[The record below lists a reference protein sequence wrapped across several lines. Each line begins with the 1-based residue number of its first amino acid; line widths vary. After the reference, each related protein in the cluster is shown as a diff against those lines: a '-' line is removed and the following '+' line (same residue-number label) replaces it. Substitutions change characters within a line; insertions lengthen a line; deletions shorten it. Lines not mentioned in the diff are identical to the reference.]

1 MASYVKTLKDSEGN
15 QILPRTYAQAVID
28 SNGNTV
34 EQRLATLDS
43 KVSTVYKTKG
53 SVQNY
58 SDLPSNPEV
67 GDVYNIINADSEH
80 EIKAGDNVVWN
91 GTEWDP
97 LGGIVDISGKLDKV
111 TSTADAT
118 RVYSIAANGTQ
129 GVIPTSY
136 DPIASS
142 LVRFDTGGT
151 IHCGTPTANNHATNK
166 GYVDNG
172 LGGKLDKS
180 TSHTTYNQLYGKN
193 KYGNNGFYDFDK
205 GVLADTIPQRDSN
218 GQISVPNTPTAGSHA
233 TSKTYVDSKQPSTS
247 SQTATTYSGAIDS
260 NTTYKFSNPTTSIT
274 ISGFTA
280 VSGDNDPIWSI
291 MFKAGANMVLSVPDT
306 VKWDSGDE
314 PSFEEG
320 KTYNVMFK
328 QGIGSEYIGRWGEF

>member
-43 KVSTVYKTKG
+43 KVSTVYKVKG

-58 SDLPSNPEV
+58 SNLPSNPEI

-91 GTEWDP
+91 GSVWDP
-97 LGGIVDISGKLDKV
+97 LGGIVDISGKVDKITNDTGV
-111 TSTADAT
+111 TI
-118 RVYSIAANGTQ
+118 VYSIASNGTQ
-129 GVIPTSY
+129 GAIPTSY
-136 DPIASS
+136 DPITGS

-172 LGGKLDKS
+172 LGGKLDKQS
-180 TSHTTYNQLYGKN
+180 GTQKVYVNDTN
-193 KYGNNGFYDFDK
+193 GNPT
-205 GVLADTIPQRDSN
+205 VLGYEEGASSQTIAKRDSGGHLYTQN
-218 GQISVPNTPTAGSHA
+218 PTSDLMCAN
-233 TSKTYVDSKQPSTS
+233 KVYVDSKQPSIS

-260 NTTYKFSNPTTSIT
+260 NKTYKFSNPTTSIT

-314 PSFEEG
+314 PVFEEG